1 MSKKLAFSKLN
12 AKINTQTQILSFND
26 QEIEVKQYLPIEE
39 KMEMID
45 NIVNF
50 SQNTHY
56 QYFNPGFIDMIATL
70 EIVFNYSNLS
80 FTENQLKD
88 KIKLYDILMSS
99 GLAQA
104 IANAIP
110 YEELN
115 SIDTILEKTLD
126 NIYKHNN
133 SVLGIL
139 EAIAEDYEE
148 QDLNASEVQRKMAN
162 PEVVGMLKK
171 VVSNLG

>member
-12 AKINTQTQILSFND
+12 AKINTEIKTVTFNN

-39 KMEMID
+39 KMSLID
-45 NIVNF
+45 NVVSY

-56 QYFNPGFIDMIATL
+56 QYFNPGLIDVITTL

-80 FTENQLKD
+80 FTEKVLED
-88 KIKLYDILMSS
+88 KIKLYDILMST
-99 GLAQA
+99 GLAQL

-115 SIDTILEKTLD
+115 SIDVILEKTLD

-133 SVLGIL
+133 SLLGVL